1 MTFEDDFY
9 YVEVVLK
16 NNKNA
21 VLRRFDY
28 YKDAFIYFNLNAS
41 PLCEFAIVR
50 LYEGKKLKML
60 HVNYDN
66 IDINKL

>member
-1 MTFEDDFY
+1 MFEDDFY

-21 VLRRFDY
+21 ALRRFDC
-28 YKDAFIYFNLNAS
+28 YKDAFVYFVTVS
-41 PLCEFAIVR
+41 LCEIAIAR

>member
-1 MTFEDDFY
+1 MLENDFY
-9 YVEVVLK
+9 YVEIVFK
-16 NNKNA
+16 NNTNA
-21 VLRRFDY
+21 AWQRFNY
-28 YKDAFIYFNLNAS
+28 YKDAFVYFVTCS
-41 PLCEFAIVR
+41 LCELAIVK

>member
-1 MTFEDDFY
+1 MFEDDFY
-9 YVEVVLK
+9 YIEAVFK
-16 NNKNA
+16 NNTNA
-21 VLRRFDY
+21 AWRRFDC
-28 YKDAFIYFNLNAS
+28 YKDAFVYFDFATS
-41 PLCEFAIVR
+41 PICEFAIVR

>member
-1 MTFEDDFY
+1 MFEDDFY

-16 NNKNA
+16 NNANA
-21 VLRRFDY
+21 GLRRFDY
-28 YKDAFIYFNLNAS
+28 YKDAFVYFVTS
-41 PLCEFAIVR
+41 SLCELAIVR

-66 IDINKL
+66 IDINTL